1 MADMTARTAVF
12 RGLNRKP
19 YIADGEMRRMKN
31 LSSDAYPYLTCS
43 RRAEEY
49 SFKASVPAE
58 AGDGYEADVSELPP
72 AAAELEGAVY
82 RLVPAAA
89 AYTPGEYYYAY
100 GGEWKKGIYEKKF
113 MGAVTEAPEGFRTDL
128 YICTDNENINKDC
141 TYKEPN
147 YAAEHNG
154 KIIKWLGETDGGFVR
169 GAYYA
174 YSAESWEEWIE
185 TDEYTSGRTFKEDS
199 LEKYSTPRWY
209 GYAMEWRGETSGQFT
224 GGKAYMFVRKSQGKW
239 ESAGYSYTCAAA
251 LPDAANLSDGAQYRY
266 VGAAALIKDGLYKC
280 TEDVNTDGAVYF
292 YTEQSSAEK
301 CTDASALP
309 AAAAANLGTVY
320 RYTTA
325 TDAGYYICEK
335 TADVWKWDKT
345 ERPNTVKALTL
356 TEYINRYIGKFTVA
370 GFLAVHEHF
379 GSIAAL
385 AKSTAGDIWLYYR
398 EKCYKVPL
406 LSANGGLKLQSC
418 GDYLLIGECGDY
430 LNARTEK
437 YTEGSGCFDYAVEC
451 DVFRSAASGNI
462 RQSAVKAS
470 TLTIYSQD
478 KKLLERICDTLDKS
492 ELTFKVYTDVH
503 RDETLYTTVKL
514 GENESAAEVTD
525 ASSGRKLASG
535 AWIETE
541 LYRLTVSIKRTT
553 MLRDFNG
560 EELHIC
566 SVGQEDSVP
575 WKNRLWSYDGGALRG
590 SVQGI
595 FNESGAVD
603 WMTMDSTGMT
613 ALRRALW
620 QGGNVTGIAAITS
633 RMVFFKRG
641 YIFTL
646 SGETP
651 STMYTQGISCPGLRE
666 DNRRS
671 IAVLR
676 DCVLYLSDTGVYA
689 FSGGFPTCISEDAEI
704 TGTDGSGGTDGVKY
718 YLSVREESGEYAFY
732 VYDAVKRLWHR
743 EDSVRAVSFAVID
756 GRVCFCDADGG
767 KIMTYTKE
775 PAKEWEAEL
784 EYDEGTWKKKKYK
797 KIIVRGDFEDA
808 DVFLAA
814 DGGEPTVIGHSTGK
828 EEFPVIPVI
837 CERLRIIIRGTGE
850 CLIKSIDRVFE
861 VIE

>member
-58 AGDGYEADVSELPP
+58 AGDGYEADVSELPE
-72 AAAELEGAVY
+72 AAEKLEGAIY
-82 RLVPAAA
+82 RLVPQSAK
-89 AYTPGEYYYAY
+89 YKPGEYYYAQ
-100 GGEWKKGIYEKKF
+100 GGEWKQGVYNKKF
-113 MGAVTEAPEGFRTDL
+113 IGAAEELPEGFRTDL
-128 YICTDNENINKDC
+128 YICTTPKNTDIYGEWR
-141 TYKEPN
+141 
-147 YAAEHNG
+147 YAGAHNG
-154 KIIKWLGETDGGFVR
+154 KIIKWLGKTGGGFVR
-169 GAYYA
+169 GGYYV
-174 YSAESWEEWIE
+174 YKSESWEEWIP
-185 TDEYTSGRTFKEDS
+185 TDQDYNGFNFKEEN
-199 LEKYSTPRWY
+199 LEECSTSRWY
-209 GYAMEWRGETSGQFT
+209 GYDRKWIGETNEQFT
-224 GGKAYMFVRKSQGKW
+224 NGERYMFVRKSQGKW
-239 ESAGYSYTCAAA
+239 ESADYSCICAAN
-251 LPDAANLSDGAQYRY
+251 LPDAENLPDGVQYRY
-266 VGAAALIKDGLYKC
+266 TGAAVPVKDGLYKC

-301 CTDASALP
+301 YTDVSTLP
-309 AAAAANLGTVY
+309 AASQANLGTVY
-320 RYTTA
+320 RYTSE

-335 TADVWKWDKT
+335 TADGWKWQKT
-345 ERPNTVKALTL
+345 ERPNTVKMLTL
-356 TEYINRYIGKFTVA
+356 TGYINKYIGKFTVSE
-370 GFLAVHEHF
+370 FLAVHEHF

-385 AKSTAGDIWLYYR
+385 MKSTVGDIWLYYR
-398 EKCYKVPL
+398 GKCYKVPL
-406 LSANGGLKLQSC
+406 ISANGGLKLQSC

-451 DVFRSAASGNI
+451 DVFRSAASGKI
-462 RQSAVKAS
+462 RQSSVKAGMM
-470 TLTIYSQD
+470 TIYSQD
-478 KKLLERICDTLDKS
+478 KRLLEKICDTLNKS

-525 ASSGRKLASG
+525 ASSGRKTSGG

-541 LYRLTVSIKRTT
+541 LYRLDISIKRTT

-595 FNESGAVD
+595 FSESGAVD
-603 WMTMDSTGMT
+603 WTTMDSTGMT

-633 RMVFFKRG
+633 RAVFFKRG

-689 FSGGFPTCISEDAEI
+689 FSGGFPANISENAEI
-704 TGTDGSGGTDGVKY
+704 TGTDGCGGTDGVKY
-718 YLSVREESGEYAFY
+718 YLSVREENGEYAFY
-732 VYDAVKRLWHR
+732 VYDAAKRLWHR
-743 EDSVRAVSFAVID
+743 EESARAVSFAVID
-756 GRVCFCDADGG
+756 GKVCFCDAERG

-797 KIIVRGDFEDA
+797 KIIVRGEFEDA

-814 DGGEPTVIGHSTGK
+814 DGGEPAAIGHSTGK

>member
-1 MADMTARTAVF
+1 MADMTARTAIF
-12 RGLNRKP
+12 KGLNRKP
-19 YIADGEMRRMKN
+19 YISDGEMRSMKN
-31 LSSDAYPYLTCS
+31 LCSDAYPYLTCS

-100 GGEWKKGIYEKKF
+100 GGEWKKGIYEKNF
-113 MGAVTEAPEGFRTDL
+113 MGAVTEAPSGFRTDL
-128 YICTDNENINKDC
+128 YICTTPKNTDIYGEWR
-141 TYKEPN
+141 
-147 YAAEHNG
+147 YAGAHNG
-154 KIIKWLGETDGGFVR
+154 KIIKWLGKTDGGFVR
-169 GAYYA
+169 GGYYV
-174 YSAESWEEWIE
+174 YKSESWEEWIP
-185 TDEYTSGRTFKEDS
+185 TDQDYNGFNFEEKN
-199 LEKYSTPRWY
+199 LEKYSTSRWY
-209 GYAMEWRGETSGQFT
+209 GYDREWIGETNEQFT
-224 GGKAYMFVRKSQGKW
+224 NGERYMFVRKSQGKW
-239 ESAGYSYTCAAA
+239 ENTGYSYTCAAV
-251 LPDAANLSDGAQYRY
+251 LPDAANLSDGEQYRY
-266 VGAAALIKDGLYKC
+266 TGAAALIKDGLYKC

-385 AKSTAGDIWLYYR
+385 VKSTAGDIWLYYR

-451 DVFRSAASGNI
+451 DVFHSAASGNI

-535 AWIETE
+535 AWIELE

-553 MLRDFNG
+553 MLRDFNS

-566 SVGQEDSVP
+566 SVGQEDCVP

-595 FNESGAVD
+595 FKESGGID
-603 WMTMDSTGMT
+603 WTTMDSTGMS
-613 ALRRALW
+613 AVRRTLW
-620 QGGNVTGIAAITS
+620 QGGNVTGIAAITG
-633 RMVFFKRG
+633 RVVCFKRG
-641 YIFTL
+641 YIYTL

-651 STMYTQGISCPGLRE
+651 STMYTSGISCPGLRE
-666 DNRRS
+666 DNKKS
-671 IAVLR
+671 IAVLE
-676 DCVLYLSDTGVYA
+676 DGVFYLSDTGVYV
-689 FSGGFPTCISEDAEI
+689 FMGGFPTNISENAGI
-704 TGTDGSGGTDGVKY
+704 KGTDACGGTDGVKY
-718 YLSVREESGEYAFY
+718 YLSLKEESGEYAFY
-732 VYDAVKRLWHR
+732 VYDVRKRLWHR

-797 KIIVRGDFEDA
+797 KIIVRGEFEDA

-814 DGGEPTVIGHSTGK
+814 GK
-828 EEFPVIPVI
+828 EECPVIPVI